1 MPEPMYR
8 RIAEDLRHRIELGQL
23 PPDAALSKEE
33 ALRALPPGAALPS
46 EEELRAEYGPDGQNV
61 SRNTVRDAVKLL
73 VSGGL
78 IETRPGQGT
87 FVLRKMTT
95 FITRLNTDP
104 GSGISDSQ
112 VYKSEVQRQGR
123 IPEDTLRVEVQ
134 PAKDLVAE
142 QLELDDGAQVILRHQ
157 ERRIDRAPWSLQ
169 TTYYPMDLVL
179 KYPAAARLL
188 EARSIDEGA
197 IQYLKES
204 LAITQVGWRDTI
216 IARPPNAGERAFFD
230 LSDKVQVAVF
240 EFRRTGYADDGKP
253 IRLTVTV
260 YPADRNKFEMEAG
273 DVPPR
278 RHRDAA

>member
-1 MPEPMYR
+1 VAEPMYR
-8 RIAEDLRHRIELGQL
+8 RIAEDLRHRIESG
-23 PPDAALSKEE
+23 E
-33 ALRALPPGAALPS
+33 LPPGQKLPS
-46 EEELRAEYGPDGQNV
+46 EEELREEYGQDGQFV

-73 VSGGL
+73 VARGL
-78 IETRPGQGT
+78 IQTRPGQGT
-87 FVLRKMTT
+87 FVLGKMTA

-104 GSGISDSQ
+104 GSSVSDSL
-112 VYKSEVQRQGR
+112 VYKSAVERQGR
-123 IPEDTLRVEVQ
+123 IPEDTLSVVIQ
-134 PAKDLVAE
+134 PASELAAS
-142 QLELDDGAQVILRHQ
+142 QLELKEGAQVILRHQ
-157 ERRIDRAPWSLQ
+157 ERKIDRAPFSLQ

-179 KYPAAARLL
+179 KDPAAARLL

-197 IQYLKES
+197 ILYLKDKLGIS
-204 LAITQVGWRDTI
+204 QVGWRDTI

-260 YPADRNKFEMEAG
+260 YPADRNRFEMEAG

-278 RHRDAA
+278 DIAMPHD